1 MKKISLLIGILL
13 LILMPRS
20 QAERYVLPANGE
32 SIIGQSIIISA
43 QEDDSF
49 LALARKFSI
58 GFQEILIAN
67 PSVDPWLPGEGTQ
80 IVIPTRYILP
90 NAKREGLVINLAEMR
105 LYYYPKGADGKS
117 KYVYTYPVSIGRRG
131 WATPS
136 GRARVIA
143 KSKNPVW
150 YPPESIR
157 KEHEEK
163 NDPLP
168 SFVLPGPD
176 NPLGKYAIR
185 IDLPG
190 YLIHGTN
197 KPQGIGMRVTH
208 GCIRLHPDDIKDLFY
223 RVTIDTP
230 VTIVDQPYKLAWRQG
245 RLYVEMHPS
254 EVETGS
260 LQLTQFVRAV
270 IAATESSKTYD
281 MDWELAGQQAQKK
294 NGLPIIVGSKM

>member
-1 MKKISLLIGILL
+1 MKKISLLIGVLL
-13 LILMPRS
+13 LVLMPRL

-32 SIIGQSIIISA
+32 SIIGQSVIISA

-49 LALARKFSI
+49 LALARKFNI

-90 NAKREGLVINLAEMR
+90 NTKREGLVINLAEMR
-105 LYYYPKGADGKS
+105 LYYYPKGADS
-117 KYVYTYPVSIGRRG
+117 ESRYVYTYPVSIGRRG

-208 GCIRLHPDDIKDLFY
+208 GCIRLHPDDIKDLFN
-223 RVTIDTP
+223 RVTTGTP

-245 RLYVEMHPS
+245 KLYVEMHPS

-260 LQLTQFVRAV
+260 LQLTQFVRSV
-270 IAATESSKTYD
+270 IAATESSKNYD
-281 MDWELAGQQAQKK
+281 VDWELASQQARNK
-294 NGLPIIVGSKM
+294 NGLPIIVGSKI